1 MRNKTNIPERL
12 RSYSAAELH
21 KIANALDMEAG
32 KHPQM
37 TLITAADKAKRAGVN
52 IILSPEGITLAKGAS
67 TRRCKDVVELMI
79 ALRLGPV
86 FFDRPLWYRGEP
98 CTVTGSTEK
107 GIMVT
112 AHDKDHFV
120 WYTGA
125 ERVLSNY
132 AEDSV

>member
-1 MRNKTNIPERL
+1 M
-12 RSYSAAELH
+12 S
-21 KIANALDMEAG
+21 
-32 KHPQM
+32 
-37 TLITAADKAKRAGVN
+37 V
-52 IILSPEGITLAKGAS
+52 ILSPDGIAMAKGES
-67 TRRCKDVVELMI
+67 TRQCKDVVELMI

-107 GIMVT
+107 GIMVES
-112 AHDKDHFV
+112 HGKDHFV

-132 AEDSV
+132 AEDTA